1 MVNIE
6 LSASIRNDLKAS
18 GISPR
23 AVRVS
28 VRDAGYSTAIRARI
42 TSPEVSAEAVR
53 VAKNLMIRHRICK
66 IIQNL
71 KMMPIVA
78 GFHQFF

>member
-1 MVNIE
+1 MTNKE
-6 LSASIRNDLKAS
+6 LSASIKNDLKSA

-42 TSPEVSAEAVR
+42 TSPEISAEAVR
-53 VAKNLMIRHRICK
+53 VAKNLMIRHRIC
-66 IIQNL
+66 IIISNW

-78 GFHQFF
+78 